1 MASATARQATQ
12 ARVLRVL
19 SLGAGVQ
26 SSTCLLMSLAGEL
39 PRLDAAVFADTG
51 WEPRAVYEHLGRLEA
66 AAQAGG
72 VPIYR
77 VSAGNLRHD
86 ALDPTHHFASLPLYV
101 RREDGGRGM
110 IRRQCTR
117 EYKLT
122 PIRRQVRRLYEQ
134 AGRPPGGVEQWL
146 GISLDETHRMRSSD
160 VRYIALRY
168 VLVERR
174 MTRADCQRWLAD
186 HGWPGVPRS
195 SCVGCPYHSDQQWRA
210 LRDGSPEEWADAVA
224 FDRAIRHGHPAA
236 IHKAALRGKAFLHQ
250 SLRPLDQADLAPPT
264 GVGRPWGGD
273 ASADEADGFGNDC
286 QGVCGV

>member
-1 MASATARQATQ
+1 MASATAQPA

-51 WEPRAVYEHLGRLEA
+51 WEPKAVYQHLERLEA
-66 AAQAGG
+66 TAQAGG
-72 VPIYR
+72 VPVHR
-77 VSAGNLRHD
+77 VGAGNLRRD
-86 ALDPTHHFASLPLYV
+86 ALDPDHHFASLPLFV
-101 RREDGGRGM
+101 RRADGGRGM

-122 PIRRQVRRLYEQ
+122 PIRRQVRALYER
-134 AGRPPGGVEQWL
+134 AGRPSGGVEQWL
-146 GISLDETHRMRSSD
+146 GISLDETHRMRASD
-160 VRYIALRY
+160 VRYITLRY
-168 VLVERR
+168 VLVEQR
-174 MTRADCQRWLAD
+174 MTRADCQRWLDA

-195 SCVGCPYHSDQQWRA
+195 SCIGCPYHSDRQWVE
-210 LRDGSPEEWADAVA
+210 LREHAPQEWADAVA

-236 IHKAALRGKAFLHQ
+236 IHKTALRGKAFLHP
-250 SLRPLDQADLAPPT
+250 SLRPLDQVDLAPPT
-264 GVGRPWGGD
+264 RVGRSD
-273 ASADEADGFGNDC
+273 ADAAKAADEADGFGNDC